1 MELMDL
7 ISYLA
12 RWGHYLFGIAWIGLL
27 YYFNFVQGGYMAAA
41 SDEAKVD
48 AFTKLVP
55 SALWWFRFGAMF
67 TFLTG
72 VILLLLIMHGGGNM
86 GIWSAMSVDISLAVV
101 MATLMFLNVW
111 LIIWPNQKVVIASN
125 ESIRDGGEANPD
137 AAGAAAKALLA
148 SRTNTFFSA
157 PMLFLMGSHGHF
169 TLGAA
174 DVDTGLST
182 VALIVGLVII
192 AAIEANAIWGKTGP
206 LTTVK
211 GVIGSSLVLTVVM
224 AIVASL

>member
-1 MELMDL
+1 MDFMGL
-7 ISYLA
+7 FDYA
-12 RWGHYLFGIAWIGLL
+12 VRWGHYLFGITWIGLL

-55 SALWWFRFGAMF
+55 KALWWFRWGAAF

-72 VILLLLIMHGGGNM
+72 LYLLYLAMTGLSVDLLLAAL
-86 GIWSAMSVDISLAVV
+86 

-111 LIIWPNQKVVIASN
+111 GIIWPNQKIVIASN
-125 ESIRDGGEANPD
+125 ESVRDGGEADPA

-148 SRTNTFFSA
+148 SRTNTFFSM

-169 TLGAA
+169 MLGAVG
-174 DVDTGLST
+174 DSGLASMT
-182 VALIVGLVII
+182 SLWVGIVII
-192 AAIEANAIWGKTGP
+192 AAIEANAIWGKTMV
-206 LTTVK
+206 LTTVR
-211 GVIGSSLVLTVVM
+211 GVIVSSLVLTVVM
-224 AIVASL
+224 GLVVANL